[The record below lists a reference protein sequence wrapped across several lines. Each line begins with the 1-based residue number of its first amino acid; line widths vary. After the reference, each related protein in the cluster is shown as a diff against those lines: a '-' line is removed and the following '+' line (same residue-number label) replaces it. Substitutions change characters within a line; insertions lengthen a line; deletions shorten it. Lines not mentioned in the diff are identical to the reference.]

1 MNEVAPVS
9 CTVLTYSDSNALI
22 YEFHLF
28 VPWIRNSKG
37 YMSHKVNCEILTCD
51 SIQLWFFNWMLL
63 EKAQMMTEE
72 LLEDLSEAKHK
83 SQGFEGKALENV
95 SSSNMELEKDE
106 FEVNCLIST
115 WNSMQSSFRYIW
127 KGSTCEFQRM
137 YSKNEEFYKELFRI
151 SSSGEQWKSQCA
163 ASL

>member
-1 MNEVAPVS
+1 MHWYMNVIFLYLELEIVKDIWVIKS
-9 CTVLTYSDSNALI
+9 TVKYWHVTISNYDSLI
-22 YEFHLF
+22 GCF
-28 VPWIRNSKG
+28 WKG
-37 YMSHKVNCEILTCD
+37 TND
-51 SIQLWFFNWMLL
+51 D
-63 EKAQMMTEE
+63 TEE
-72 LLEDLSEAKHK
+72 LLENLSEAKHK
-83 SQGFEGKALENV
+83 SQGYEGKALENV

-127 KGSTCEFQRM
+127 KGSTWEFQRM
-137 YSKNEEFYKELFRI
+137 YSKNEEFYIELFRI

>member
-1 MNEVAPVS
+1 MDAS
-9 CTVLTYSDSNALI
+9 G
-22 YEFHLF
+22 
-28 VPWIRNSKG
+28 KG
-37 YMSHKVNCEILTCD
+37 TND
-51 SIQLWFFNWMLL
+51 D
-63 EKAQMMTEE
+63 TEE

-83 SQGFEGKALENV
+83 SQGYEGKALENV